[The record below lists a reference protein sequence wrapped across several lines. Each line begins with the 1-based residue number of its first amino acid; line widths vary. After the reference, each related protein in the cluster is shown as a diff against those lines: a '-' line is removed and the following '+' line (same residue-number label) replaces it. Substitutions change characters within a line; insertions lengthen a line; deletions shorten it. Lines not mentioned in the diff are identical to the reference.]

1 MGVKDKKADKASEPA
16 EKKVSRKT
24 YEVLYAKN
32 FGKGMKRPGDTV
44 ELSDKAGEFYSDQG
58 IVKLKK

>member
-1 MGVKDKKADKASEPA
+1 MADKNKKSDKPA

-32 FGKGMKRPGDTV
+32 FGKGLKRPGETV
-44 ELSDKAGEFYSDQG
+44 ELSKKAGTFYADQG
-58 IVKLKK
+58 IVKLKKQ